1 MCDVGERVFIWG
13 NVAAFVFP
21 FRAYE
26 PCFFNSLLCRSAE
39 ATLQT
44 WFSTGSST
52 GEAEARQQGQQRL
65 VNKGKH
71 RRVNKSIP
79 SVRQEAHYSCRV
91 HFPM

>member
-52 GEAEARQQGQQRL
+52 GEAEARQQE
-65 VNKGKH
+65 H
-71 RRVNKSIP
+71 SIGAP
-79 SVRQEAHYSCRV
+79 RSALFMSSA
-91 HFPM
+91 FPNVGALKR